1 MPKRSFILVGFAAWL
16 LLTAMALTSF
26 NRAIR
31 WLGAARW
38 QMLHR
43 SVYAVAVLAVLH
55 FWWMRAGK
63 NNFVEVLVYAVVLAL
78 LLGWRVWRWAH
89 QHRRQT

>member
-1 MPKRSFILVGFAAWL
+1 MLS
-16 LLTAMALTSF
+16 AMALTSF

-31 WLGAARW
+31 WLGGKRW

-55 FWWMRAGK
+55 FAWMRSGK
-63 NNFVEVLVYAVVLAL
+63 NDFDEVFVYAVVLTL
-78 LLGWRVWRWAH
+78 LLAWRVVRWA
-89 QHRRQT
+89 RQAKR

>member
-1 MPKRSFILVGFAAWL
+1 
-16 LLTAMALTSF
+16 F

-31 WLGAARW
+31 WLGVARW

-55 FWWMRAGK
+55 FVWMRAGK
-63 NNFVEVLVYAVVLAL
+63 NNFAEVWVYATVLAL
-78 LLGWRVWRWAH
+78 LLGWRVWRWAR
-89 QHRRQT
+89 QSRRRA